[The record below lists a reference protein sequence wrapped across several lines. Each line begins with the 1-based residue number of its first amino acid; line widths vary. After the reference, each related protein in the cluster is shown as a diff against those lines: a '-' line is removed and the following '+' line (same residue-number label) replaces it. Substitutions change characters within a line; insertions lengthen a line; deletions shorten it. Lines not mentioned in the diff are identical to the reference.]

1 MSETAPSSR
10 SVSVAV
16 VNATSTMFGVHWLL
30 GHVGVGGNSFWL
42 RRAASRCA
50 SRHLVRTR
58 PLPEATAD
66 SGAPLH
72 APPAISLASERA
84 MHHATRILVV
94 DSEANERGPVTNAL
108 RAAGY
113 ETATCSTAA
122 DAVRASASFR
132 PDLVILE
139 MLLRGQVDGAALAR
153 RLRAERNP
161 LLMFVT
167 RDGSVAGRMAAFQ
180 AGADDYVVKPYLID
194 ELLARVRALLRRTGR
209 TASQVSQ
216 VGRLVVDEPAHRVMV
231 GDTIVDLGPTDF
243 ALLAMLARHAGQVLS
258 KSRLLEL
265 VWGYEAVDENLVEV
279 HVSILRRR
287 LGKEADLIHTVRGVG
302 YVLRDSNPDELQDP

>member
-1 MSETAPSSR
+1 
-10 SVSVAV
+10 
-16 VNATSTMFGVHWLL
+16 
-30 GHVGVGGNSFWL
+30 
-42 RRAASRCA
+42 
-50 SRHLVRTR
+50 
-58 PLPEATAD
+58 
-66 SGAPLH
+66 
-72 APPAISLASERA
+72 

-94 DSEANERGPVTNAL
+94 DSEAGERGPLANAL

-113 ETATCSTAA
+113 ETTACSTAA
-122 DAVRASASFR
+122 DATRASASFR

-153 RLRAERNP
+153 HLRAERNP

-167 RDGSVAGRMAAFQ
+167 RDGSVAGRLAAFE

-216 VGRLVVDEPAHRVMV
+216 VGRLVVDEPAHRVTV

-243 ALLAMLARHAGQVLS
+243 ALLAVLARHAGQVLS
-258 KSRLLEL
+258 KSSLLEL

-287 LGKEADLIHTVRGVG
+287 LGKEADLIHTVRRVG
-302 YVLRDSNPDELQDP
+302 YVLRDSNPVELQDP

>member
-1 MSETAPSSR
+1 
-10 SVSVAV
+10 
-16 VNATSTMFGVHWLL
+16 
-30 GHVGVGGNSFWL
+30 
-42 RRAASRCA
+42 
-50 SRHLVRTR
+50 
-58 PLPEATAD
+58 
-66 SGAPLH
+66 
-72 APPAISLASERA
+72 

-94 DSEANERGPVTNAL
+94 DSEAGERGPLANAL

-113 ETATCSTAA
+113 ETTACSTAVE
-122 DAVRASASFR
+122 AVRASASFR
-132 PDLVILE
+132 PDLVMVE

-167 RDGSVAGRMAAFQ
+167 RDGSVAGRLAAFE

-231 GDTIVDLGPTDF
+231 GETIVDLGPTDF
-243 ALLAMLARHAGQVLS
+243 ALLAVLARHAGQVLS

-265 VWGYEAVDENLVEV
+265 VWGYESVDENLVEV

-287 LGKEADLIHTVRGVG
+287 LGKEAGLIHTVRGVG
-302 YVLRDSNPDELQDP
+302 YVLRDSNPVELQDP

>member
-1 MSETAPSSR
+1 
-10 SVSVAV
+10 
-16 VNATSTMFGVHWLL
+16 
-30 GHVGVGGNSFWL
+30 
-42 RRAASRCA
+42 
-50 SRHLVRTR
+50 
-58 PLPEATAD
+58 
-66 SGAPLH
+66 
-72 APPAISLASERA
+72 

-94 DSEANERGPVTNAL
+94 DSEASERGPLANAL

-113 ETATCSTAA
+113 ETTACSTAA
-122 DAVRASASFR
+122 DAIRASASFR

-153 RLRAERNP
+153 HLRAERNP

-167 RDGSVAGRMAAFQ
+167 RDGSVAGRLAAFE

-216 VGRLVVDEPAHRVMV
+216 VGRLVVDEPAHRVTV

-243 ALLAMLARHAGQVLS
+243 ALLAVLARHAGQVLS
-258 KSRLLEL
+258 KSSLLEL

-302 YVLRDSNPDELQDP
+302 YVLRDSNPVELQDP

>member
-1 MSETAPSSR
+1 MQ
-10 SVSVAV
+10 
-16 VNATSTMFGVHWLL
+16 
-30 GHVGVGGNSFWL
+30 
-42 RRAASRCA
+42 
-50 SRHLVRTR
+50 
-58 PLPEATAD
+58 
-66 SGAPLH
+66 
-72 APPAISLASERA
+72 
-84 MHHATRILVV
+84 HATRILVV
-94 DSEANERGPVTNAL
+94 DSEAKEWGPLANAL

-113 ETATCSTAA
+113 ETAACSTAA

-243 ALLAMLARHAGQVLS
+243 ALLAVLARHAGQVLS

-287 LGKEADLIHTVRGVG
+287 LGKEADFIHTVRGVG

>member
-1 MSETAPSSR
+1 
-10 SVSVAV
+10 
-16 VNATSTMFGVHWLL
+16 
-30 GHVGVGGNSFWL
+30 
-42 RRAASRCA
+42 
-50 SRHLVRTR
+50 
-58 PLPEATAD
+58 
-66 SGAPLH
+66 
-72 APPAISLASERA
+72 

-94 DSEANERGPVTNAL
+94 DSEAGDRGPLANAL
-108 RAAGY
+108 RATGY
-113 ETATCSTAA
+113 ETTACSTAVE
-122 DAVRASASFR
+122 AVRAAASFR
-132 PDLVILE
+132 PDLVMLE

-167 RDGSVAGRMAAFQ
+167 RDGSVASRLAAFE

-209 TASQVSQ
+209 TASHVSQ

-231 GDTIVDLGPTDF
+231 GETIVDLGPTDF
-243 ALLAMLARHAGQVLS
+243 ALLAVLARHAGQVLS

-287 LGKEADLIHTVRGVG
+287 LGKEAGLIHTVRGVG
-302 YVLRDSNPDELQDP
+302 YVLRDSNPVELQDP

>member
-1 MSETAPSSR
+1 
-10 SVSVAV
+10 
-16 VNATSTMFGVHWLL
+16 
-30 GHVGVGGNSFWL
+30 
-42 RRAASRCA
+42 
-50 SRHLVRTR
+50 
-58 PLPEATAD
+58 
-66 SGAPLH
+66 
-72 APPAISLASERA
+72 

-94 DSEANERGPVTNAL
+94 DSEPAERSIVASAL

-122 DAVRASASFR
+122 EAVRTSASFR
-132 PDLVILE
+132 PDLVVLE

-153 RLRAERNP
+153 HLRAERNP

-167 RDGSVAGRMAAFQ
+167 RDGSVAGRLAAFE
-180 AGADDYVVKPYLID
+180 AGADDYVIKPYLTD

-209 TASQVSQ
+209 TASHISQ

-231 GDTIVDLGPTDF
+231 GESIIDLGPTDF
-243 ALLAMLARHAGQVLS
+243 ALLAVLARHAGQVLS

-265 VWGYEAVDENLVEV
+265 VWGYEAVDENVVEV

-287 LGKEADLIHTVRGVG
+287 LGKDADLIHTVRGVG
-302 YVLRDSNPDELQDP
+302 YVLRDANPVDLQDS

>member
-1 MSETAPSSR
+1 
-10 SVSVAV
+10 
-16 VNATSTMFGVHWLL
+16 
-30 GHVGVGGNSFWL
+30 
-42 RRAASRCA
+42 
-50 SRHLVRTR
+50 
-58 PLPEATAD
+58 
-66 SGAPLH
+66 
-72 APPAISLASERA
+72 

-94 DSEANERGPVTNAL
+94 DGEAAQRGALANAL

-113 ETATCSTAA
+113 ETAACSTAA
-122 DAVRASASFR
+122 EAVRTSASFR
-132 PDLVILE
+132 PDLVVLE

-167 RDGSVAGRMAAFQ
+167 RDGSVGGRLAAFE

-209 TASQVSQ
+209 TASYVSQ

-231 GDTIVDLGPTDF
+231 GETIVDLGPTDF
-243 ALLAMLARHAGQVLS
+243 ALLAVLARHAGQVLS

-265 VWGYEAVDENLVEV
+265 VWGYEAVDENVVEV

-287 LGKEADLIHTVRGVG
+287 LGKDADLIHTVRGVG
-302 YVLRDSNPDELQDP
+302 YVLRDTNPVELQDS

>member
-1 MSETAPSSR
+1 
-10 SVSVAV
+10 
-16 VNATSTMFGVHWLL
+16 
-30 GHVGVGGNSFWL
+30 
-42 RRAASRCA
+42 
-50 SRHLVRTR
+50 
-58 PLPEATAD
+58 
-66 SGAPLH
+66 
-72 APPAISLASERA
+72 

-94 DSEANERGPVTNAL
+94 DSEAAQRAVLDNAL

-113 ETATCSTAA
+113 ETAACSTAA
-122 DAVRASASFR
+122 EAVRTSASFR
-132 PDLVILE
+132 PDLVVSE
-139 MLLRGQVDGAALAR
+139 MLLRGQVDGAALSR

-167 RDGSVAGRMAAFQ
+167 RDGSVGSRLAAFE

-209 TASQVSQ
+209 TASYVSQ

-231 GDTIVDLGPTDF
+231 GETIIDLGPTDF
-243 ALLAMLARHAGQVLS
+243 ALLAVLARHAGQVLS

-279 HVSILRRR
+279 HVSIVRRR
-287 LGKEADLIHTVRGVG
+287 LGKDADLIHTVRGVG
-302 YVLRDSNPDELQDP
+302 YVLRDTNPVELQDP